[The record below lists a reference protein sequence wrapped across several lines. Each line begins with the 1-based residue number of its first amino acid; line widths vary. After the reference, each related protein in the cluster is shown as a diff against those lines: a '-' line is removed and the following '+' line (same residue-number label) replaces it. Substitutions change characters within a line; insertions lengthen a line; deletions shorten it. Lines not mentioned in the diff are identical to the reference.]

1 MVYMSVK
8 EASLKWGVSE
18 ALVRRYCSQG
28 RIEGTLN
35 EQGSWRIPI
44 KAKRPGRVV
53 QTQEPV
59 SPFVQKL
66 LKQKEKHI
74 RNGIY
79 SYIQINLTYSNS
91 RMASN
96 RLTRIQV
103 DDLFHKDKLREGFEP
118 VKVCDII
125 EVVNHFMCTDYILE
139 NANSSMTHTY
149 VKKLHYLL
157 KYASYSDRKQL
168 ISPGDYRSGPYSR
181 KGVRSSR
188 EFDTAAANNITPLL
202 SQLFKEY
209 EALSTVTLEDLLD
222 FHVRFER
229 IHPFDDGNGRIGR
242 LLLFK
247 ECLRH
252 SITPFIIDDKRRG
265 KYLQGLKEWDVD
277 RTLLLGVCKESQER
291 FVGEIQLQKLIETH
305 INFQ

>member
-1 MVYMSVK
+1 MICFTK
-8 EASLKWGVSE
+8 
-18 ALVRRYCSQG
+18 
-28 RIEGTLN
+28 
-35 EQGSWRIPI
+35 
-44 KAKRPGRVV
+44 
-53 QTQEPV
+53 QT
-59 SPFVQKL
+59 
-66 LKQKEKHI
+66 
-74 RNGIY
+74 RG
-79 SYIQINLTYSNS
+79 
-91 RMASN
+91 
-96 RLTRIQV
+96 
-103 DDLFHKDKLREGFEP
+103 GFEP

-125 EVVNHFMCTDYILE
+125 SCQYFLYDYPKTQIPYDYLCKEASLSLVCVLRSE
-139 NANSSMTHTY
+139 N
-149 VKKLHYLL
+149 
-157 KYASYSDRKQL
+157 L
-168 ISPGDYRSGPYSR
+168 ISPATIIGACR
-181 KGVRSSR
+181 KGERASR

-202 SQLFKEY
+202 SQLFREY

-291 FVGEIQLQKLIETH
+291 FVGEVQLQKLIETH